1 MTERL
6 CLSTPET
13 RREIKPMSI
22 DERLRQLEQ
31 ELGKQK
37 RHNKSLLA
45 AMAVLSVA
53 MIFAFVLMGPLGG
66 AQAQNDGQVVARE
79 ILLVDEEGNARV
91 RLGAS
96 QDQPGLA
103 LMGDDGTAYAIL
115 AAYGD
120 GSFLVLNNARGQT
133 RLLLSVDSDGSGI
146 NVFDDNDVVRAAMAH
161 MNQDPVPDLILYDEN
176 QNSIW
181 SALE

>member
-1 MTERL
+1 MCIE
-6 CLSTPET
+6 
-13 RREIKPMSI
+13 
-22 DERLRQLEQ
+22 ERLRQLEQ
-31 ELGKQK
+31 EIMKQK
-37 RHNKSLLA
+37 RRNKGLLA
-45 AMAVLSVA
+45 AVAALSMA
-53 MIFAFVLMGPLGG
+53 MIFTVVFMGPLGS
-66 AQAQNDGQVVARE
+66 AQAQNDGQLVARE
-79 ILLVDEEGNARV
+79 IILVDEDGDARV

-103 LMGDDGTAYAIL
+103 LMGKDGKTNAIL

-146 NVFDDNDVVRAAMAH
+146 NVFDDNDVVRAAMAY
-161 MNQDPVPDLILYDEN
+161 MNQDPVPDLTLYDEN
-176 QNSIW
+176 RELIW

>member
-1 MTERL
+1 MCIE
-6 CLSTPET
+6 
-13 RREIKPMSI
+13 
-22 DERLRQLEQ
+22 ERLRQLEQ
-31 ELGKQK
+31 EITKQK
-37 RHNKSLLA
+37 RRNKGLLA
-45 AMAVLSVA
+45 AVAALSMA
-53 MIFAFVLMGPLGG
+53 MIFTVVFMGPLGS
-66 AQAQNDGQVVARE
+66 AQAQNDGQLVARE
-79 ILLVDEEGNARV
+79 IILVDEDGDARV

-103 LMGDDGTAYAIL
+103 LMGKDGKTNAIL

-146 NVFDDNDVVRAAMAH
+146 NVFDDNDVVRAAMAY
-161 MNQDPVPDLILYDEN
+161 MNQDPVPDLTLYDEN
-176 QNSIW
+176 RELIW

>member
-1 MTERL
+1 MN
-6 CLSTPET
+6 
-13 RREIKPMSI
+13 I
-22 DERLRQLEQ
+22 DERLRQLEL

-45 AMAVLSVA
+45 AVAVLSAA
-53 MIFAFVLMGPLGG
+53 MIFTVVLMGPLGG
-66 AQAQNDGQVVARE
+66 AQAQNDSQLVARE
-79 ILLVDEEGNARV
+79 ILLVDEDGDARV

-103 LMGDDGTAYAIL
+103 LMGKDGKAKAIL

-120 GSFLVLNNARGQT
+120 GSFLVLNNAGGKT
-133 RLLLSVDSDGSGI
+133 RLLMSVDSDGSGI
-146 NVFDDNDVVRAAMAH
+146 NVFDDNDVVRAAMAY
-161 MNQDPVPDLILYDEN
+161 MNQDPVPDLTLYDGNREL
-176 QNSIW
+176 IW

>member
-1 MTERL
+1 VTERL

-13 RREIKPMSI
+13 RREIKSMSI

-31 ELGKQK
+31 ELTKQK
-37 RHNKSLLA
+37 RRNKSLLA

-103 LMGDDGTAYAIL
+103 LMGEDGTAYAIL

-176 QNSIW
+176 QNQIW

>member
-1 MTERL
+1 
-6 CLSTPET
+6 
-13 RREIKPMSI
+13 MSME
-22 DERLRQLEQ
+22 ERLRQLEQ

-37 RHNKSLLA
+37 RHNKSLLT

-53 MIFAFVLMGPLGG
+53 MIFTVAFMGPLGS

-103 LMGDDGTAYAIL
+103 LLGNDGTAFAIL
-115 AAYGD
+115 AAHGD
-120 GSFLVLNNARGQT
+120 GSFLVLNNARGKT

-146 NVFDDNDVVRAAMAH
+146 NVFDDNDMVRAAMAH
-161 MNQDPVPDLILYDEN
+161 MNQDPVPDLILYDEK
-176 QNSIW
+176 QTPIW